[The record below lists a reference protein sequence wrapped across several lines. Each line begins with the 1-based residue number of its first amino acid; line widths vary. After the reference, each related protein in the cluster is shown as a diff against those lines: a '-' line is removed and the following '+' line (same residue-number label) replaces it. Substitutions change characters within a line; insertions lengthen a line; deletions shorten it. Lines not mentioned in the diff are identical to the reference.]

1 MTKPDM
7 GQRPDMSEA
16 KADPDYDATSMY
28 ELRQALSDPSTYG
41 ITDTMDF
48 LTDDDVGIPAEMRG
62 YNALLTKEDKKRLRA
77 TVDNPLEF
85 PKYAK
90 SMNET
95 FFPQGGTDEDEVKRN
110 KALTD
115 LNRRALDYYR
125 TDTYQPPSEV
135 YPFLLGGDPRAIAK
149 FQGESPEEVQAVS
162 DLLYNEATKDE
173 AAKEQEFFT
182 ADDNLQQ
189 SVFDDAIAEQA
200 KATARARL
208 YDSPYLVQLMRKAEN
223 QIASK
228 KFDAENEGV
237 GSEPVDFESID
248 KATEEKNRQEKA
260 EQQAN
265 DILEQLKLDSEKT
278 SAAASKADLSLSE
291 YIKGLDKDR
300 ESSKWLAVA
309 RMGAELMKPSAT
321 FGEGVGKAVSVGA
334 KDLQEGKKAYNKN
347 KLAVLGL
354 QARIDAAK
362 AKSGALTT
370 NQRLTQG
377 LKFQEE
383 ARKLKEAAMLTD
395 PPDLAALRQAEAFN
409 ITAQQLLG
417 MPSMANSSVVKAP
430 SATKPT

>member
-1 MTKPDM
+1 M
-7 GQRPDMSEA
+7 
-16 KADPDYDATSMY
+16 
-28 ELRQALSDPSTYG
+28 
-41 ITDTMDF
+41 
-48 LTDDDVGIPAEMRG
+48 
-62 YNALLTKEDKKRLRA
+62 
-77 TVDNPLEF
+77 
-85 PKYAK
+85 
-90 SMNET
+90 
-95 FFPQGGTDEDEVKRN
+95 
-110 KALTD
+110 
-115 LNRRALDYYR
+115 
-125 TDTYQPPSEV
+125 
-135 YPFLLGGDPRAIAK
+135 
-149 FQGESPEEVQAVS
+149 
-162 DLLYNEATKDE
+162 
-173 AAKEQEFFT
+173 
-182 ADDNLQQ
+182 
-189 SVFDDAIAEQA
+189 
-200 KATARARL
+200 
-208 YDSPYLVQLMRKAEN
+208 
-223 QIASK
+223 
-228 KFDAENEGV
+228 
-237 GSEPVDFESID
+237 
-248 KATEEKNRQEKA
+248 
-260 EQQAN
+260 
-265 DILEQLKLDSEKT
+265 
-278 SAAASKADLSLSE
+278 SLSE